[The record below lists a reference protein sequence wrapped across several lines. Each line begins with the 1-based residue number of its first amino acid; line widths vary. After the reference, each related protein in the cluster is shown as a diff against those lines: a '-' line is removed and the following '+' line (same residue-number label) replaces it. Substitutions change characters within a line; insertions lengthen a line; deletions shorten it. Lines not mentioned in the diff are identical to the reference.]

1 MLKKNNMK
9 EINNIFK
16 EIGEINKLYFE
27 SKIHKK
33 VYFDTLKPIY
43 KKLKK
48 TINDSKENFK
58 PLK

>member
-1 MLKKNNMK
+1 MK

-16 EIGEINKLYFE
+16 EIGEVNKLYFE